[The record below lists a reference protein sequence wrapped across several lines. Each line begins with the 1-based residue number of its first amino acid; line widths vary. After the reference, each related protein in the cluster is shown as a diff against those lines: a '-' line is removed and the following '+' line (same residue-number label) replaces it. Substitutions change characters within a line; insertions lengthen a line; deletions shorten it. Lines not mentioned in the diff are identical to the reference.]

1 MSLLDFARG
10 PALLVAVV
18 VFLAGTA
25 WRLVGVLFLRDP
37 KDLSEPRAAAA
48 WKGIRLIALRSWPR
62 REFLAGSAFSEI
74 AGYTFHVGFLAVLLF
89 NVRHVRGLGNWLA
102 ASIGSHTPAALPWP
116 TLGATSS
123 VVLSLVALV
132 ALLATLVH
140 RMISPV
146 KRLISNFDDYFSWL
160 VTVAPLVTGLV
171 LALQPE
177 GPRPGGLLAAHYLSV
192 DALLL
197 WFPWGKLIH
206 AFTLMPV
213 RAITGMR
220 FERKGATL

>member
-10 PALLVAVV
+10 PALLVAVL

-25 WRLVGVLFLRDP
+25 WRLMGVLLRRDP
-37 KDLSEPRAAAA
+37 KDLSEPRGPAI
-48 WKGIRLIALRSWPR
+48 WKGVRLIALRSWPR
-62 REFLAGSAFSEI
+62 REFLPGSAFSEI
-74 AGYTFHVGFLAVLLF
+74 AGYTFHIGFLAVLLC
-89 NVRHVRGLGNWLA
+89 NVKHVRGLANWLA
-102 ASIGSHTPAALPWP
+102 ASIGSHTLAALPLP

-123 VVLSLVALV
+123 VVLSAVALV
-132 ALLATLVH
+132 ALLATLAH
-140 RMISPV
+140 RLVSPV

-160 VTVAPLVTGLV
+160 VTVAPLVTGLI
-171 LALQPE
+171 LAVQPE
-177 GPRPGGLLAAHYLSV
+177 GPRPAGLLAAHYLSV

-206 AFTLMPV
+206 AFTLIPV
-213 RAITGMR
+213 RAITGVR

>member
-10 PALLVAVV
+10 PALLVAVA

-25 WRLVGVLFLRDP
+25 WRLGGVFFLRDS
-37 KDLSEPRAAAA
+37 KDLSEPRRAAA

-89 NVRHVRGLGNWLA
+89 NARHVRGFGNWLA
-102 ASIGSHTPAALPWP
+102 ASTGSHIPAAVPWP
-116 TLGATSS
+116 TLGGTSS
-123 VVLSLVALV
+123 VVLSLIALV
-132 ALLATLVH
+132 ALLATLAH
-140 RMISPV
+140 RLASPV

-160 VTVAPLVTGLV
+160 VTIAPLATGLV
-171 LALQPE
+171 LAAQP
-177 GPRPGGLLAAHYLSV
+177 GAPRPAGLLAAHYLSV

-206 AFTLMPV
+206 AFTLIPV